1 MVSLSEVRASNIQV
15 TPATIP
21 QVSVFIGA
29 TSGIGKAALTKLVS
43 TGFPLTAYIIGRD
56 EAAFQPVLREL
67 QASNPSATLI
77 FLEGEISLL
86 AEARRLTDIILSR
99 EDETGG
105 AIDMLFLSSGFLP
118 FLGRQGMPIAQHLA
132 SKVKVLMDFH
142 HEETAE
148 GIELSTAVTFYSRQV
163 FIRRLLPLL
172 QARASAWCATSG
184 SLSSF
189 RPRIINVLAA
199 GVETTDLFF
208 DDLQLE
214 EPGHFSVL
222 SYARHVATMTSVSL
236 KRLAEQAE
244 NEGVVIIHHHPGLV
258 STELFRKSWGDQWDE
273 KKQHSGPPAPRDME
287 RSTPTEAGERSLY
300 VMASAKYG
308 GYGVP
313 IGEGQATGLTV
324 QKTRDGSLLCVGDKL
339 ETLNV
344 GDVLDSLENDG
355 AADKIWDLTN
365 QLIGEYL

>member
-1 MVSLSEVRASNIQV
+1 MVSLSEVRASNIQL

-29 TSGIGKAALTKLVS
+29 TAGIGKAALTKLVS
-43 TGFPLTAYIIGRD
+43 TGFPLRAYIIGRD
-56 EAAFQPVLREL
+56 EAAFQPALREL

-99 EDETGG
+99 EEETGG
-105 AIDMLFLSSGFLP
+105 GIDMLFLSSGFLP
-118 FLGRQGMPIAQHLA
+118 FLGRQ
-132 SKVKVLMDFH
+132 
-142 HEETAE
+142 ETAE
-148 GIELSTAVTFYSRQV
+148 GIELSTAVAFYSRQA

-172 QARASAWCATSG
+172 QARASARRATSG

-199 GVETTDLFF
+199 GVETTDLFL
-208 DDLQLE
+208 DDLQLK
-214 EPGHFSVL
+214 EPGHFSVP

-236 KRLAEQAE
+236 KRLAEEAE
-244 NEGVVIIHHHPGLV
+244 NDGVVIIHHHPGLV
-258 STELFRKSWGDQWDE
+258 STELFRKSWGDQWDA
-273 KKQHSGPPAPRDME
+273 KKQHSGPPAPPDME
-287 RSTPTEAGERSLY
+287 RSTPAEAGERSLY
-300 VMASAKYG
+300 VMTSAKYG
-308 GYGVP
+308 GSGVP